1 MSEQTTETLRE
12 TKHESFATMLE
23 ENLSG
28 VIMQPGELITADVVE
43 ADDNYVIVSA
53 GLKSDA
59 EIPAAEFK
67 NAAGELTVKVG
78 DQVEVTLEAVEDGF
92 GQTRMSRE
100 RALRTRA
107 WGELTRAFEDNT
119 VVRGVITGKVK
130 GGFTV
135 EIQTLRAFLPGSLV
149 DVRPVKDS
157 AYIEGR
163 ELEFK
168 IIKLDQ
174 HRNNI
179 VVSRRA
185 IVENELTE
193 EREKLLGTLEEGQ
206 VVKGVVKNLTE
217 YGAFVN
223 LGGLDGLLH
232 ITDMAWRR
240 VKHPS
245 EVLGVGDEIEARVL
259 KFDREACRVSLGLK
273 QLGEDPWLDLSR
285 RHPLGSRL
293 FGKVTNIT
301 DYGAFVEIEDGVEG
315 LVHLSEMNWTNRNI
329 HPSRV
334 CHVGDEVEV
343 MVLDIDPE
351 RRRVSLGMKQCT
363 PNPWEEFAAAHK
375 KGDTI
380 TGRIRSITDF
390 GVFIGIEGGI
400 DGLVHLSDLSWDRP
414 GGEVVTEFKKGNELT
429 VVVLAV
435 DAGRERISL
444 GLKQVTEDPFVV
456 FVSQHGKGS
465 AVRGTVKE
473 VTAKGASVALAPGVD
488 GYLRAAEIARERVE
502 DARTAL
508 NKGDA
513 IEAKITSIDR
523 KDRHISLSIKVR
535 ETELEGE
542 AAQEYKAR
550 DVDLGGAKLG
560 DKLKARLGAP
570 TVDALA
576 DSAGDGEAGSGGGAG
591 EVGAGDGAA
600 GDAVTPSRHPRS
612 PLSGGGDGEAGAG
625 GGDGDDAGDGAA
637 AGDGAGAGAA
647 ADDSAMA
654 AAAESTDQAQESPE
668 ADKAV

>member
-1 MSEQTTETLRE
+1 MFVARARGQDMTEQITESMRE
-12 TKHESFATMLE
+12 SKADSFAALLE

-28 VIMQPGELITADVVE
+28 VIMRPGELITADVVE
-43 ADDNYVIVSA
+43 AGDDYVIVSA

-67 NAAGELTVKVG
+67 NAAGELTVKAG

-92 GQTRMSRE
+92 GNTRMSRE

-107 WGELTRAFEDNT
+107 WGQLTQAFADNT
-119 VVRGVITGKVK
+119 VVHGVITGKVK

-149 DVRPVKDS
+149 DVRPVKDA

-174 HRNNI
+174 NRNNI

-193 EREKLLGTLEEGQ
+193 EREKLLNTLEEGQ

-259 KFDREACRVSLGLK
+259 KFDREQSRVSLGLK

-329 HPSRV
+329 HPSKV

-343 MVLDIDPE
+343 MVLDVDPE

-375 KGDTI
+375 KGDII

-456 FVSQHGKGS
+456 FVAANGKGS
-465 AVRGTVKE
+465 AVKGKVKD
-473 VTAKGASVALAPGVD
+473 VTAKGASVELAQGVE
-488 GYLRAAEIARERVE
+488 GYLRVSEISRERIE
-502 DARTAL
+502 DARSAL
-508 NKGDA
+508 NKGDEV
-513 IEAKITSIDR
+513 EAKITSIDR
-523 KDRHISLSIKVR
+523 KDRFISLSIKVR

-542 AAQEYKAR
+542 AAQEYAAR
-550 DVDLGGAKLG
+550 DVALGGAKLG
-560 DKLKARLGAP
+560 DKLKEQLGKQAP
-570 TVDALA
+570 AEGDADAGAGDSAAADAAGNSGDSA
-576 DSAGDGEAGSGGGAG
+576 DSADSTATGDS
-591 EVGAGDGAA
+591 
-600 GDAVTPSRHPRS
+600 
-612 PLSGGGDGEAGAG
+612 
-625 GGDGDDAGDGAA
+625 GDGDSGDST
-637 AGDGAGAGAA
+637 
-647 ADDSAMA
+647 DSAP
-654 AAAESTDQAQESPE
+654 QPGAQEAE
-668 ADKAV
+668 RA